1 MNIYTVGGFVRD
13 TLMGLAPKDCD
24 YVVVG
29 ATEQDMLDLKFE
41 RVGKDFPVFLHPKSG
56 DEYALARTERKTGA
70 GYGGFDF
77 ETQNVTL
84 EEDLFRRDL
93 TMNAMAMDE
102 HGKIIDPY
110 HGQEDIKNGIL
121 RHVSEHFK
129 EDPVRILRIARFSAR
144 YNFTIAD
151 ETLAMMK
158 EMVDNGEFDHLTA
171 ERVWKEFEK
180 VLTEPHVKNFF
191 INLEKIGA
199 LQKIPGFSQVHDQD
213 YFTFIY
219 QNHHEHQYV
228 MNVLH
233 VFSSMNKAD
242 LKQWKMPAEEQQKIT
257 QFGSWKNTEGFYQH
271 MSDEQRLGFIMQNKA
286 LHYVKHPV
294 QGNEEQAQQGLTRP
308 EELLYCVHA
317 WQSWKEQQAWN
328 IDAELHAL
336 HHDVALLRNVDYEAV
351 VSEALAQKQKPNEA
365 VKAMQLSLLQPKRGL
380 KP

>member
-13 TLMGLAPKDCD
+13 TLMGLTPKDCD

-102 HGKIIDPY
+102 HGTIIDPY

-199 LQKIPGFSQVHDQD
+199 LQKIPGFSHVHDQD
-213 YFTFIY
+213 YFSFIN

-257 QFGSWKNTEGFYQH
+257 QFGLWKNTEGFYQH

-294 QGNEEQAQQGLTRP
+294 QGNEEQAGQGLTRP

-317 WQSWKEQQAWN
+317 WQSWKQQQAWN
-328 IDAELHAL
+328 IDTELHAL

-365 VKAMQLSLLQPKRGL
+365 VKAIQLSLLQPKRGL